1 MSRRS
6 SKADG
11 ALLMLALVIG
21 LPAYVATK
29 VFQTVGIVIP
39 IVIVAAVIAIA
50 LFLNYAKKQQRL
62 AYLREKYGD
71 ETIVRRILQRSFW
84 TGQTEE
90 QLRDSLGAPAAIDN
104 KLLKTMTRE
113 VWKYHP
119 AGVNRY
125 RLRIT
130 VENGRVAGWDQKN

>member
-11 ALLMLALVIG
+11 ALLMLAIVVG
-21 LPAYVATK
+21 LPVYIATK
-29 VFQTVGIVIP
+29 VFQTVGVVVP
-39 IVIVAAVIAIA
+39 IVIVVAVIVIT
-50 LFLNYAKKQQRL
+50 LFVKYAQKQQRL
-62 AYLREKYGD
+62 AYLRTKYGD
-71 ETIVRRILQRSFW
+71 EKIVQRILQRSFW

-90 QLRDSLGAPAAIDN
+90 QLRDSLGAPVAVDN
-104 KLLKTMTRE
+104 QLLKTMTRE
-113 VWKYHP
+113 VWKYQRS
-119 AGVNRY
+119 GVNRY